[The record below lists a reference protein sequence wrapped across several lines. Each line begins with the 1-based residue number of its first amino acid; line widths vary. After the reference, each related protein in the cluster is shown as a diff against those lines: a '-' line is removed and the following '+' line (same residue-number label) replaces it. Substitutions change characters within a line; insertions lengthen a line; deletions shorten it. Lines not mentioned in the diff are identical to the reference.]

1 MCWGG
6 WAVTSE
12 DPLRRVLRELGRALR
27 ALRAYVPRVIVIGGI
42 VPILYRHHEWF
53 GESRVPALTTT
64 EGDLAVP
71 MKLEIVDGQTV
82 VGLLDAAGFVIYE
95 VPGFDN
101 LPGTQRVQ
109 DREAGAQK
117 PAPTYLE
124 FLAPM
129 FGKPEPSLVQLQPG
143 LRAQRLRHLDLLA
156 HETLWIDARRV
167 PDLEVEEAL
176 EVRIPNPA
184 TYVLQKVLARKE
196 RVAAKRPKDMA
207 YAFDVA
213 MLSRPSWGSLAGVLQ
228 RAGNSDANWKASIA
242 KARERIR
249 TLFDGEHSD
258 GVIEAAR
265 VYRDFCGD
273 AAPSEK
279 TIHEVMRRFIDQLG

>member
-1 MCWGG
+1 MYWGG

-12 DPLRRVLRELGRALR
+12 DPLRRVLDQLGRALQACR
-27 ALRAYVPRVIVIGGI
+27 VYVPQVIVIGGI
-42 VPILYRHHEWF
+42 VPVLYRHHGWF
-53 GESRVPALTTT
+53 GPSRVPALMTT
-64 EGDLAVP
+64 EADISVP
-71 MKLEIVDGQTV
+71 TKLEILDGQTV
-82 VGLLDAAGFVIYE
+82 LGLLDSAGFVIYE
-95 VPGFDN
+95 VPGLDN
-101 LPGTQRVQ
+101 QPGTQRVQ
-109 DREAGAQK
+109 DREAGAKK

-129 FGKPEPSLVQLQPG
+129 FGKDEPSLVELQPG
-143 LRAQRLRHLDLLA
+143 LRAQRLRHLDLLG
-156 HETLWIDARRV
+156 HETLSIDARRV
-167 PDLEVEEAL
+167 TDLGVEDAL

-213 MLSRPSWGSLAGVLQ
+213 MLSRPIWDRLAGVLQ
-228 RAGNSDANWKASIA
+228 RAGDSDSVWKASIA

-273 AAPSEK
+273 AAPSEQ
-279 TIHEVMRRFIDQLG
+279 TIHEVMRRFIEQLG

>member
-1 MCWGG
+1 MTG
-6 WAVTSE
+6 E

-27 ALRAYVPRVIVIGGI
+27 ACRPYVPRVIVIGGI
-42 VPILYRHHEWF
+42 VPVLYRHHEWF
-53 GESRVPALTTT
+53 GASRVPALTTT

-71 MKLEIVDGQTV
+71 TKLEILDGQTV
-82 VGLLDAAGFVIYE
+82 LGLLDSAGFVIYE
-95 VPGFDN
+95 VPGFEN
-101 LPGTQRVQ
+101 QPGTQRIQ
-109 DREAGAQK
+109 DREAGAKK

-129 FGKPEPSLVQLQPG
+129 FGKPEPALVELQPG

-156 HETLWIDARRV
+156 HETLSIDARRV
-167 PDLEVEEAL
+167 PDLGIEEAL

-184 TYVLQKVLARKE
+184 TYQLQKVLARKE
-196 RVAAKRPKDMA
+196 RVPAKRPKDMA

-213 MLSRPSWGSLAGVLQ
+213 MLSRPIWGTLAGVLQ
-228 RAGNSDANWKASIA
+228 RAGESDPSWKASVA

-249 TLFDGEHSD
+249 TLFENEHSE
-258 GVIEAAR
+258 GVVEAAL

-273 AAPSEK
+273 AAPSER